1 MVATSLF
8 GTVNR
13 VRFSVHSSKAWFRVI
28 GSIGSE
34 DGRVFG
40 KATPPLS
47 TTATWRLEPSGGLF
61 LSRWSDEKAEA
72 AALALCS

>member
-40 KATPPLS
+40 KATPPYPPQP
-47 TTATWRLEPSGGLF
+47 RGGL
-61 LSRWSDEKAEA
+61 SQVAHIH
-72 AALALCS
+72 